1 MAYASDCCALLHVDV
16 LFRRGILRIARSVY
30 RVQIDGTR
38 RGECHDER
46 RFDCGRRI
54 DLRRWFRAG
63 LIRCWL
69 FLTVSLLSHSLLD
82 SVTTGGMNYL
92 FILIS
97 VFFCE
102 PLSENSH
109 LMKLNAGKIKCLINI
124 HHSSVQ
130 RAGHPCSLI
139 DR

>member
-1 MAYASDCCALLHVDV
+1 
-16 LFRRGILRIARSVY
+16 
-30 RVQIDGTR
+30 
-38 RGECHDER
+38 
-46 RFDCGRRI
+46 
-54 DLRRWFRAG
+54 
-63 LIRCWL
+63 
-69 FLTVSLLSHSLLD
+69 
-82 SVTTGGMNYL
+82 MNYL